1 MAIEIAECFGPEA
14 GTKDSRKVSLEGTLS
29 VGEAAEKLAVG
40 SRESVRVI
48 VPSSRYVD
56 KVAGRLASTI
66 AADSAE
72 VYALI
77 QPDSIRWR
85 SYPTLM
91 NCGGKLTLKA
101 RW

>member
-1 MAIEIAECFGPEA
+1 ML
-14 GTKDSRKVSLEGTLS
+14 V
-29 VGEAAEKLAVG
+29 KLQKSSAVG

-48 VPSSRYVD
+48 VPSSRHVD

-77 QPDSIRWR
+77 QPDSIGWQIIPNTYELWWETDAEGALERMLKESDRWWTEER
-85 SYPTLM
+85 R
-91 NCGGKLTLKA
+91 A
-101 RW
+101 